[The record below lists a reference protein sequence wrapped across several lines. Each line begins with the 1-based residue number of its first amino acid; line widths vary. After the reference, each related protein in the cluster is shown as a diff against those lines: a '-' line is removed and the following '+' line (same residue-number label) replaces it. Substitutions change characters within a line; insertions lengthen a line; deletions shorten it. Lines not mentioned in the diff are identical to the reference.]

1 MTGHAEQVSAIIAR
15 QAMVAPDQ
23 IDLTTRL
30 EDLNLDSMALVEV
43 IFGLEE
49 AFDISLPFNANDD
62 RAVRQDFT
70 TIATVVALVERLL
83 AQKAA

>member
-1 MTGHAEQVSAIIAR
+1 MTGHAQQVSAIIAR

-23 IDLTTRL
+23 IELTTRL
-30 EDLNLDSMALVEV
+30 ADLNLDSMALVEV

-49 AFDISLPFNANDD
+49 AFDISLPFNANED
-62 RAVRQDFT
+62 RGERQDFA
-70 TIATVVALVERLL
+70 TIASVVALVERLI